1 MNNSQNID
9 NLQGSTV
16 ITNPTNLKGR
26 WTQIECL
33 TDLTNVVVVD
43 NNLTDDSE
51 PEPATVYV
59 EGAIRI
65 GHYRE
70 ITCTGTVKLY
80 A

>member
-1 MNNSQNID
+1 MIQNVD
-9 NLQGSTV
+9 NLQSATV

-43 NNLTDDSE
+43 KNLTANSE
-51 PEPATVYV
+51 ADPSSVYV
-59 EGAIRI
+59 KGAIRI
-65 GHYRE
+65 GHYKE